1 MSKDTLSTVI
11 LERLLNSYGPMLS
24 VDNVAAELGLKREAF
39 YARRSRGRT
48 GGMPA
53 PIDGVIPLQF
63 RAADLARW
71 FAGES
76 AADTVPPPDPDR
88 VRRRPG
94 RPRNVAGQGSGLARA
109 RG

>member
-1 MSKDTLSTVI
+1 MSQQALSAII
-11 LERLLNSYGPMLS
+11 LEHLLNNYGPMLS
-24 VDNVAAELGLKREAF
+24 VDDVASELGLKRDAF

-53 PIDGVIPLQF
+53 PVNDVIPLQF

-71 FAGES
+71 FAGENV
-76 AADTVPPPDPDR
+76 ADPTPAPDPER

-94 RPRNVAGQGSGLARA
+94 RPRNVAGEGSGHRA
-109 RG
+109 GHR